1 MFRKMFSI
9 FTLFILPAVVLIT
22 PLVARSSPVDLEE
35 VAHMKAGHQEVEGVV
50 SEVKSGLYTV
60 KISTGAMITLTEAAA
75 VREGHRAPKVGDE
88 LTY

>member
-1 MFRKMFSI
+1 
-9 FTLFILPAVVLIT
+9 
-22 PLVARSSPVDLEE
+22 
-35 VAHMKAGHQEVEGVV
+35 
-50 SEVKSGLYTV
+50 VKSGLYSV